1 MFKLD
6 RLRYRHK
13 VAAIIFV
20 FALLPML
27 VLGSFLTSRIYSSK
41 VKDILAEKQTQ
52 LESSASSV
60 NAILDSNVNKV
71 EFINSNYFIIN
82 YLETSYKENNLVR
95 IMNFS
100 DYLQSVMKAAK
111 TENTQT
117 EIVIYALKDTNY
129 DGEYLRSIGSLEN
142 EQADASTS
150 STSLKDAILNT
161 NNTELLWLIKKAKLN
176 ANSTMKADYI
186 YAYKQLISL
195 NRPLAIIEMR
205 IQLNQLINFF
215 PSDIP
220 KGSYINFEGSGQYG
234 DYRLR
239 ADADVKPGASY
250 YVLNQSLHTPL
261 GHVSWYIPKSL
272 VFQELKWYWVSVGVI
287 FLIIV
292 GILVFTVEV
301 VSYYLTKRLEALL
314 RKMNKNVESLISEE
328 DSMMNPSTHD
338 EFERMGNSYYELI
351 QRVKEYYK
359 RITDY
364 ELERKVL
371 ETQLLQERFNPHFL
385 YNTLSTI
392 RSISGDKQVKDVI
405 NSMVKYYRIA
415 LNKGSSIVTIVQELE
430 MIEQYL
436 RLQKFAF
443 GTEFHYEIQ
452 YDEGIGYR
460 PVLKHLLQPVVEN
473 AVLHGL
479 IGRETGGIVRI
490 SAKQDGDDVLFAIS
504 DNGAGMDAA
513 QIEQLLE
520 GEACGLYGG
529 YGMKNVRKRLEIFYP
544 KLHKLE
550 IRSEPGNGTTVRI
563 RIPAAIHIG
572 EQSSLDIAR

>member
-1 MFKLD
+1 MFKLN

-41 VKDILAEKQTQ
+41 VKDILAEKSSQ
-52 LESSASSV
+52 LESSVNSV
-60 NAILDSNVNKV
+60 NALLDSNVNKV

-82 YLETSYKENNLVR
+82 YLETTYIDNNLVR

-129 DGEYLRSIGSLEN
+129 DGEYLRSIGSLES
-142 EQADASTS
+142 EQVDAA
-150 STSLKDAILNT
+150 TSLKDAILKT
-161 NNTELLWLIKKAKLN
+161 NNSEILWLIKNAKLN

-186 YAYKQLISL
+186 YAYKKLISL

-205 IQLNQLINFF
+205 IQLNQLIDFF
-215 PSDIP
+215 PYDIP
-220 KGSYINFEGSGQYG
+220 KGSYINFEGSGKYG
-234 DYRLR
+234 DYQLR
-239 ADADVKPGASY
+239 ADTDVKPESSF
-250 YVLNQSLHTPL
+250 YVLNHPLHTPV
-261 GHVSWYIPKSL
+261 GHISWYIPKSL

-287 FLIIV
+287 FLIIIA
-292 GILVFTVEV
+292 ILIFTVEV
-301 VSYYLTKRLEALL
+301 VSHYLTKRLETLL
-314 RKMNKNVESLISEE
+314 RKMNKNVESLIS
-328 DSMMNPSTHD
+328 DDDTMLTYTTND
-338 EFERMGNSYYELI
+338 EFERMGNSYFELI

-364 ELERKVL
+364 ELERKML

-443 GTEFHYEIQ
+443 GTEFHYEIE

-479 IGRETGGIVRI
+479 IGRETGGLIRI

-504 DNGAGMDAA
+504 DNGAGMESV
-513 QIEQLLE
+513 QIERLLE
-520 GEACGLYGG
+520 GEANGLYGG

-550 IRSEPGNGTTVRI
+550 IQSEPGNGTTVII
-563 RIPAAIHIG
+563 RIPAAISIG
-572 EQSSLDIAR
+572 EEPPLEAAR